1 MCIEVNPICD
11 CRNACYILDQM
22 VEMGFSMDG
31 GIAMLQSAFKEAF
44 VVSVM
49 YGTCLDHDSCLS
61 LGFLYTEFGNCPVT
75 DIIQSV
81 GFICPPQSHYKESQQ
96 QGGVAS
102 FVSWVSSGVT
112 SIQVLSLTE
121 KLSSSQQF
129 GWLSYLILDIE
140 TKTEENTQLWPC
152 LRTEMAN
159 DQKQNLDQALKVI

>member
-1 MCIEVNPICD
+1 
-11 CRNACYILDQM
+11 M
-22 VEMGFSMDG
+22 VEMGFSMNG
-31 GIAMLQSAFKEAF
+31 GMAMLQSAFKEVF
-44 VVSVM
+44 VVSIM
-49 YGTCLDHDSCLS
+49 YGTCVDDDSCLS
-61 LGFLYTEFGNCPVT
+61 LGFLYIEWINRFGNIPVT
-75 DIIQSV
+75 DIIQNV
-81 GFICPPQSHYKESQQ
+81 GFICSLQSHYKESQQ

-112 SIQVLSLTE
+112 SIPVLSLTE
-121 KLSSSQQF
+121 KLSSPQQF